1 MNMFNTVI
9 SDPVGLET
17 NVSTC
22 EDLLKLV
29 ERLKKQSKILDLLRR
44 PCLVNNEV
52 VLGTVKSSSYIGK
65 TGTTKNG
72 AKSFVGIDKNENPVI
87 LLGWK

>member
-29 ERLKKQSKILDLLRR
+29 DRLKK
-44 PCLVNNEV
+44 
-52 VLGTVKSSSYIGK
+52 
-65 TGTTKNG
+65 
-72 AKSFVGIDKNENPVI
+72 
-87 LLGWK
+87 